1 MHWHLKKKKKIKKN
15 TLSIQKKNW
24 DTMNNNLKPA
34 KNYDDDDWWIYK
46 NIFKW
51 SGLSKLNLCLSNNTL
66 IFKVT
71 KGLRFVSGVL
81 RIRLF
86 FPSVYVLLLNWLL
99 NVKQKSGMD
108 ICWLHT
114 AGMINS
120 FKKKKENQKCLVEGS
135 EREKDRN
142 VLNLGHA
149 LKPWTWPIIHMDN
162 THACC

>member
-1 MHWHLKKKKKIKKN
+1 MMIDEYIK
-15 TLSIQKKNW
+15 TFLSEVVCQNSICACQIILW
-24 DTMNNNLKPA
+24 
-34 KNYDDDDWWIYK
+34 
-46 NIFKW
+46 F
-51 SGLSKLNLCLSNNTL
+51 
-66 IFKVT
+66 FKVT

-149 LKPWTWPIIHMDN
+149 LKPWTWPIIHMDK

>member
-1 MHWHLKKKKKIKKN
+1 M
-15 TLSIQKKNW
+15 
-24 DTMNNNLKPA
+24 
-34 KNYDDDDWWIYK
+34 
-46 NIFKW
+46 
-51 SGLSKLNLCLSNNTL
+51 
-66 IFKVT
+66 
-71 KGLRFVSGVL
+71 SGVL
-81 RIRLF
+81 RIHLF

-149 LKPWTWPIIHMDN
+149 LKP
-162 THACC
+162 